1 MPQNPVSIL
10 AMQFWFGRVEN
21 DALPVT
27 TNVLGSFCSV
37 FLKCVLFKKTL
48 MCEKWFAESY
58 VKVYADFHE
67 SKVVLVMSH
76 GQKYF
81 VFHVKR
87 HHVDAN
93 P

>member
-1 MPQNPVSIL
+1 
-10 AMQFWFGRVEN
+10 
-21 DALPVT
+21 
-27 TNVLGSFCSV
+27 
-37 FLKCVLFKKTL
+37 

-81 VFHVKR
+81 VFHMKR
-87 HHVDAN
+87 HHIDAN